1 MAGELADKTKTAKM
15 NADMQTRE
23 DMLETEDSKLTLKDR
38 IKEIV
43 ESFGRRSTGNGRD
56 LTKDEIDRLW
66 GHDD

>member
-15 NADMQTRE
+15 SADMHKRE
-23 DMLETEDSKLTLKDR
+23 EMLETEDTKLTLKNR

-43 ESFGRRSTGNGRD
+43 ERFGSRSTGNGRD